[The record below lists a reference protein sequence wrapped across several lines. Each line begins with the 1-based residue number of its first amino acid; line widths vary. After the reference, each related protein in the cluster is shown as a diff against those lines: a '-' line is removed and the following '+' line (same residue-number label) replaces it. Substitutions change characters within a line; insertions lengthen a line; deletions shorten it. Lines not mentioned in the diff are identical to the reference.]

1 MHTIVQ
7 EVMIDYSPI
16 WISFKCAAFSIFITF
31 FLGLFVARWMMTLKN
46 KVIQLIFDGIFTL
59 PLVLPP
65 TVMGFFLLLI
75 FGVNQPIGS
84 FFLNVFGVRIAFSF
98 SATVIAAVVIS
109 FPIMYRSARGAL
121 EQVDTDLVD
130 AARTLGMSET
140 SIFFKVLVPNA
151 LPGIISGGVL
161 SFARGLGEF
170 GATAMLA
177 GNIVGKTRTLP
188 LAVYSEVVSN
198 DMHSASFYV
207 VVIIAICFTAVILL
221 NIYQLWEKK
230 KRGY

>member
-1 MHTIVQ
+1 
-7 EVMIDYSPI
+7 MIDYSPI

-31 FLGLFVARWMMTLKN
+31 FLGLFAARWMMTLKN

-75 FGVNQPIGS
+75 FCVNQPIGS

-130 AARTLGMSET
+130 AARTLGMNET

-207 VVIIAICFTAVILL
+207 VVIIVICFTAVILL
-221 NIYQLWEKK
+221 NIYQLWVKK
-230 KRGY
+230 KRGF

>member
-1 MHTIVQ
+1 MIVQ
-7 EVMIDYSPI
+7 EMMIDYSPI

-65 TVMGFFLLLI
+65 TVMGFFLLLV

-84 FFLNVFGVRIAFSF
+84 FFLNVLGVHIAFSF

-121 EQVDTDLVD
+121 EQVDEDLVD

-177 GNIVGKTRTLP
+177 GNIIGKTRTLP

-198 DMHSASFYV
+198 DMHSASIYV

-221 NIYQLWEKK
+221 NIYQLWVK
-230 KRGY
+230 KRRGF

>member
-1 MHTIVQ
+1 
-7 EVMIDYSPI
+7 MIDYSPI

-31 FLGLFVARWMMTLKN
+31 FLGLFAARWMMTLKN

-75 FGVNQPIGS
+75 FGVYQPIGS

-130 AARTLGMSET
+130 AARTLGMNET

-207 VVIIAICFTAVILL
+207 VVIIVICFTAVILL
-221 NIYQLWEKK
+221 NIYQLWVKK
-230 KRGY
+230 KRGF

>member
-7 EVMIDYSPI
+7 EMMIDYSPI

-31 FLGLFVARWMMTLKN
+31 FLGLFAARWMMTFKN

-84 FFLNVFGVRIAFSF
+84 FFLNVLGVRISFSF

-121 EQVDTDLVD
+121 EQVDEDLVA

-140 SIFFKVLVPNA
+140 SIFFKILVPNA

-188 LAVYSEVVSN
+188 LAVYGEVVSS

-221 NIYQLWEKK
+221 NIYQLWVKK

>member
-7 EVMIDYSPI
+7 EMMIDYSPI

-31 FLGLFVARWMMTLKN
+31 FLGLFAARWMMTLKN

-84 FFLNVFGVRIAFSF
+84 FFLNVLGVRITFSF

-121 EQVDTDLVD
+121 EQVDEDLVD

-188 LAVYSEVVSN
+188 LAVYSEVVSS

-221 NIYQLWEKK
+221 NIYQLWVKQ

>member
-1 MHTIVQ
+1 MIVQ
-7 EVMIDYSPI
+7 EMMIDYSPI

-65 TVMGFFLLLI
+65 TVMGFFLLLV

-84 FFLNVFGVRIAFSF
+84 FFLNVLGVHIAFSF

-121 EQVDTDLVD
+121 EQVDEDLVD

-198 DMHSASFYV
+198 DMHSASIYV

-221 NIYQLWEKK
+221 NIYQLWVKK
-230 KRGY
+230 KRGF

>member
-1 MHTIVQ
+1 M
-7 EVMIDYSPI
+7 MIDYSPI

-31 FLGLFVARWMMTLKN
+31 FLGLFAARWMMTLKN

-84 FFLNVFGVRIAFSF
+84 FFLNVLGVRI
-98 SATVIAAVVIS
+98 ATVIAAVVIS

-121 EQVDTDLVD
+121 EQVDEDLVD
-130 AARTLGMSET
+130 AARTIGMSET

-188 LAVYSEVVSN
+188 LAVYSEVVSS

-221 NIYQLWEKK
+221 NIYQLWVKQ